1 MKKPKKSGSD
11 YYNYNGFFSLVLL
24 ALVNEEYR
32 FMWIEC
38 WSSGFCSDAQIFNR
52 SDLREKIEDGSFGL
66 LASEPLGD
74 RGQDLHYFLLGNNRI
89 SRGKRVVENVFR
101 ILVSRL
107 RVLLGTMGQKPRV
120 VRDIVFMC
128 VVLHNMLRS
137 HQGGGG
143 GADRAPTPA
152 NDLVALQNK
161 QAMYVPNEN
170 YRNHFREASHMG
182 TSITWGHWLGRT
194 GSEMCQPTTRHG
206 HLLVLVRTT

>member
-1 MKKPKKSGSD
+1 MVKEKFRTRWNIPHAVRAIDGKHIVMKKPKKSGSD

-24 ALVNEEYR
+24 ALVDEAYR
-32 FMWIEC
+32 FLWIEC

-107 RVLLGTMGQKPRV
+107 RVLLGTMEQKPRV

-137 HQGGGG
+137 HQGEQTGHQ
-143 GADRAPTPA
+143 
-152 NDLVALQNK
+152 LQ
-161 QAMYVPNEN
+161 QM
-170 YRNHFREASHMG
+170 
-182 TSITWGHWLGRT
+182 I
-194 GSEMCQPTTRHG
+194 
-206 HLLVLVRTT
+206 